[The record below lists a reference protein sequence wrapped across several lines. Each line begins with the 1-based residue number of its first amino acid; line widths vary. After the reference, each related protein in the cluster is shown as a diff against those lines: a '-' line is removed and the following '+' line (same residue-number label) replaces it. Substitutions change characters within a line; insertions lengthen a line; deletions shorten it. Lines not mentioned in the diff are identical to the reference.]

1 MLENSLFLEVSYL
14 FIQIYAINNLDEWK
28 LISPEAKDLLT
39 RLLTYDP
46 AKRISADECLQ
57 HAWIKTASAND
68 NVSTVVAK
76 NVL

>member
-1 MLENSLFLEVSYL
+1 MLENSLFLEVSFL
-14 FIQIYAINNLDEWK
+14 FMLFNNLDEWK